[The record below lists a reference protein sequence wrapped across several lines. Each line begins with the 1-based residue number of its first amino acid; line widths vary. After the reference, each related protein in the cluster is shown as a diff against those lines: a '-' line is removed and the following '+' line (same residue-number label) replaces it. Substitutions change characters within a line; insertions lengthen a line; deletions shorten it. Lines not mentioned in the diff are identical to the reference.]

1 MIFLSLFSKWFG
13 IYYANFNSGFN
24 RKLAKD
30 DWLSREYKGLSYWRV
45 TSIWR
50 WDQWVL
56 YNTTLLANPCYQ
68 LSKPIIQIQKVN
80 VNHIYLNWTDLGYEP
95 LCYVTAISRTKKGFT

>member
-1 MIFLSLFSKWFG
+1 MIFYPLFSKWFG

-56 YNTTLLANPCYQ
+56 YKYNTFGQILAINCQNQSFKY
-68 LSKPIIQIQKVN
+68 
-80 VNHIYLNWTDLGYEP
+80 
-95 LCYVTAISRTKKGFT
+95 KKWM